1 MLVQVHRLDQYK
13 QKWPKTL
20 VWGHDLDLYKHLT
33 NLGGRRPTEGG
44 WRSPAGESF
53 PPCPSGQPRS
63 GRGERGEASATKQ
76 KKPALRLACSVDYT
90 GKISNLLED
99 LRKVERFDYWWEGM
113 EVYGHFIMDENG
125 RIKEIGCWFNA
136 C

>member
-1 MLVQVHRLDQYK
+1 M
-13 QKWPKTL
+13 
-20 VWGHDLDLYKHLT
+20 
-33 NLGGRRPTEGG
+33 
-44 WRSPAGESF
+44 
-53 PPCPSGQPRS
+53 
-63 GRGERGEASATKQ
+63 
-76 KKPALRLACSVDYT
+76 KKRNSVKEFLFCLVDYT

-99 LRKVERFDYWWEGM
+99 LRKVERFDYRWEGM